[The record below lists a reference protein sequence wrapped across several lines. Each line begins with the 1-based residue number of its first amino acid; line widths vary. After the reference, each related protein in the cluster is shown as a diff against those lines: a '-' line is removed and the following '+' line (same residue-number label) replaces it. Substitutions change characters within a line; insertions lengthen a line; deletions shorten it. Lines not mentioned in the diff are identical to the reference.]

1 MPIEKG
7 RRLTDDRVMA
17 QPSPT
22 AQSKAYTDS
31 EPEATRTLLVTH
43 SEESLGSLAGRLA
56 EVAHAVR
63 QAAGRPSE
71 VDDVDG
77 VVADITSALGDLAVC
92 AELSANA
99 VIDAERSG
107 IASRTGTTPSPGARA
122 VSWRLH
128 ALASQLRTARD
139 ACEHVRGTSIAYRGA
154 VGSR

>member
-1 MPIEKG
+1 V
-7 RRLTDDRVMA
+7 TC
-17 QPSPT
+17 
-22 AQSKAYTDS
+22 S
-31 EPEATRTLLVTH
+31 EP
-43 SEESLGSLAGRLA
+43 SFSSLTGHLA
-56 EVAHAVR
+56 EVAQAVR

-71 VDDVDG
+71 LNDVDG

-139 ACEHVRGTSIAYRGA
+139 ACKAVRSASIASRGA
-154 VGSR
+154 G